1 MQHPEL
7 PSQPDP
13 ALPFAEAPVP
23 AHRPHLLRQGLVF
36 LTLTLITIA
45 LFAVTLLLFRSFNA
59 RRASLAR
66 QFTAQG
72 LAALATNRPADAVL
86 ALRTAL
92 EYAPDERADQLLL
105 AQALGEAG
113 RTEES
118 TQYFLTLWDITPG
131 DGFINLE
138 LGRLA
143 RSSNHMD
150 DAIQY
155 YRASIYGSW
164 QSNAVD
170 RRRAVR
176 MELLHYLEDQHDYT
190 TARAELLIAASN
202 AAHTPAAE
210 IEMAVEFTRIGD
222 PSAALTWYGKAISDD
237 PRDPLALDGAGQT
250 AAQLGDAPSAMDYLQ
265 RALEASPRH
274 GEPRLTDEQRAADA
288 ALLKQLQETDMAQRK
303 AARREHRSR

>member
-1 MQHPEL
+1 MQDSEL
-7 PSQPDP
+7 PQQPGSTN
-13 ALPFAEAPVP
+13 ASVSSR
-23 AHRPHLLRQGLVF
+23 RPGLLREGLIF
-36 LTLTLITIA
+36 FTLTLITIA
-45 LFAVTLLLFRSFNA
+45 LFAVTLLLFRSFSA
-59 RRASLAR
+59 HRTALAH

-72 LAALATNRPADAVL
+72 LTALAASRPADAVL

-92 EYAPDERADQLLL
+92 EYAPDERSDQLLL

-118 TQYFLTLWDITPG
+118 TQYFLTLWDMAPG

-138 LGRLA
+138 LARLA

-170 RRRAVR
+170 RRRGVR
-176 MELLHYLEDQHDYT
+176 MELLHYLEDQHDFT
-190 TARAELLIAASN
+190 TARSELLIAASN

-210 IEMAVEFTRIGD
+210 IEMAIEFTRIGD
-222 PSAALTWYGKAISDD
+222 LSAALTWYGKAISDD
-237 PRDPLALDGAGQT
+237 PRNPLALDGAGQT
-250 AAQLGDAPSAMDYLQ
+250 AAQLNDAPHAMDYLQ
-265 RALEASPRH
+265 RALEAAPRRS
-274 GEPRLTDEQRAADA
+274 EPRLTESQRTADA
-288 ALLKQLQETDMAQRK
+288 ALLKQLQETEIEQRK
-303 AARREHRSR
+303 AAGREHRSR